1 MNGEKY
7 ITFNRSQKNK
17 EIIQYGDVIGKNIGY
32 ILIKTFT
39 GSSEDDRFLMID
51 NIISELYNKAGIII
65 DVRENGGGNSSNA
78 EIIAGRFA
86 DKKRLYGRFY
96 NKTGRDAIDFS
107 DWVSLYIE
115 PGGTKQFLKP
125 VVIITSRRTFSSSED
140 FVLAMKVFPH
150 VTQIGDTTGGGIGN
164 PVFRELPNG
173 WIYRLSTK
181 VVGTPD
187 KQIVEGKG
195 IPPDFTILNTE
206 TDSIAGIDRMLEKGI
221 DIIEKFKEV
230 NTDIF
235 DY

>member
-1 MNGEKY
+1 M
-7 ITFNRSQKNK
+7 
-17 EIIQYGDVIGKNIGY
+17 
-32 ILIKTFT
+32 
-39 GSSEDDRFLMID
+39 
-51 NIISELYNKAGIII
+51 
-65 DVRENGGGNSSNA
+65 
-78 EIIAGRFA
+78 
-86 DKKRLYGRFY
+86 KR
-96 NKTGRDAIDFS
+96 
-107 DWVSLYIE
+107 
-115 PGGTKQFLKP
+115 
-125 VVIITSRRTFSSSED
+125 
-140 FVLAMKVFPH
+140 FPH

-164 PVFRELPNG
+164 PVFQRTSKTGGYTDCQP
-173 WIYRLSTK
+173 K